1 MAYTVISGVF
11 FPLRNPEDLKKAIA
25 YKNEK

>member
-11 FPLRNPEDLKKAIA
+11 FPLRNREDLEEAIA
-25 YKNEK
+25 CKNEK